1 MPRLRMLAALLC
13 VAAPA
18 YAQYDRPTE
27 CWNPGAGHFEQVR
40 PGEYQNDL
48 DYGRCRVINE
58 YRGERRTYRESP
70 RVYYRSDQPVE
81 CWNPHARHFEELRPG
96 ETQNDLDTST
106 CRPLGYAAPPPVYYG
121 NSTDRPRE
129 CWNPRAGH
137 FENVREGTYQGDLDY
152 SRCRWR

>member
-58 YRGERRTYRESP
+58 YRGERRYYRESP
-70 RVYYRSDQPVE
+70 RVYYRNDQPVE
-81 CWNPHARHFEELRPG
+81 CWKCTNHVSRTLSLPSPAQPVNSFPCLQRHEPI
-96 ETQNDLDTST
+96 
-106 CRPLGYAAPPPVYYG
+106 
-121 NSTDRPRE
+121 
-129 CWNPRAGH
+129 
-137 FENVREGTYQGDLDY
+137 
-152 SRCRWR
+152 